1 MGINPVCV
9 VIQFSG
15 IDLSDSYRKDFL
27 VFRVIGC
34 EQKALIRQPEAGSY
48 KLASVFCID
57 GGL

>member
-34 EQKALIRQPEAGSY
+34 EQKALIRQPEAGS
-48 KLASVFCID
+48 
-57 GGL
+57 